1 MSRATQPGRS
11 LSRLDSRPAT
21 SLVSR
26 SSSATRWNQQTLR
39 RCQAEQRIFGEL
51 AEMKRHQIRVGNY
64 SEAVSV
70 KRIAENYN
78 KVWL

>member
-1 MSRATQPGRS
+1 M
-11 LSRLDSRPAT
+11 
-21 SLVSR
+21 
-26 SSSATRWNQQTLR
+26 R
-39 RCQAEQRIFGEL
+39 RCRAEQRIFGEL

-64 SEAVSV
+64 SEAASV